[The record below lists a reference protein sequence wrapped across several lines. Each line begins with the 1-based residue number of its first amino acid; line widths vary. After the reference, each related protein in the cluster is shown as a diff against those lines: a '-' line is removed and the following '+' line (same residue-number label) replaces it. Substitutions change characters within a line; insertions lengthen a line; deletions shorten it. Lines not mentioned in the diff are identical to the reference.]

1 MPKSRF
7 PALHSCFVSRHNI
20 PLKKSICRKTAKV
33 MRKFVIHWMFSRF
46 YCCPLLRTPFGYF
59 KQTYNT
65 SIYPASFREI
75 KSKYRVEK
83 LSHIQLLEKKL
94 VACCLE
100 QVPPHDLEF
109 KQATDSITFL
119 SGIKGGWGDYFT
131 QLITHQHHSSFW
143 INWIL
148 CPGVQMGKVIL
159 IFLFQV

>member
-83 LSHIQLLEKKL
+83 LSHIQLLEKNWLL
-94 VACCLE
+94 VAWNKYLLMIWNLNKL
-100 QVPPHDLEF
+100 Q
-109 KQATDSITFL
+109 
-119 SGIKGGWGDYFT
+119 
-131 QLITHQHHSSFW
+131 
-143 INWIL
+143 IL
-148 CPGVQMGKVIL
+148 L
-159 IFLFQV
+159 LFFQG